1 MNYNYHLEILILHIL
16 QTPDMEWAA
25 NHEAQYSNCTS
36 DQEVYE
42 EHLEHIRDIRRR
54 LIDSLVEPEPELEPE
69 PQPARLPIFT
79 PHHSWR
85 PAIHTPGT
93 PTPWVDDEVPF

>member
-69 PQPARLPIFT
+69 PAPQPARLPIAT
-79 PHHSWR
+79 PHYYWH
-85 PAIHTPGT
+85 
-93 PTPWVDDEVPF
+93 PTSYTMGDWADDEVPF